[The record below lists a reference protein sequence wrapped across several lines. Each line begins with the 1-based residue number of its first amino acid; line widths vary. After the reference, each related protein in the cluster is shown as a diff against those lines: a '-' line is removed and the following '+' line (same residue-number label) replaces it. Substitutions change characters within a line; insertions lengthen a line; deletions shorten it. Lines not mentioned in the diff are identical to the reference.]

1 MAIPKLALIPS
12 GVKAGKLYS
21 VLPTNG
27 AGDFTTTRASV
38 ATRVNENGLIEEVA
52 SNVPRLDYSDG
63 TCPSLLLEPSSTNLI
78 TYSEDFSNAA
88 WTKARATITSNS
100 VISPDGN
107 LTADKLIA
115 TSVSGAHQTKE
126 TLSTVSGNYTF
137 SVFAK
142 KGEYKNILLWDDTL
156 SGGVGVNLDDLS
168 IFRDEANQG
177 YKIEDYG
184 NDWIRISVNY
194 TYTAQVPQNGVYT
207 YDNSA
212 TPQLEFA
219 GNDVDGLYI
228 WGAQLEQN
236 SYATSYIKTVGTTQ
250 TRTKDKTFK
259 TGITNLIGQSEGVLF
274 VDFIPKGNTA
284 TQIVYQVRT
293 SGVTNVGQIDIRFSG
308 GTLNALGN
316 DGGSAQFGI
325 VGTVINLGQRYK
337 CAIRYKKNDVAFY
350 INGVLIGTDVV
361 ASFNS
366 SSKDQVSFGEN
377 LTSYVPVASI
387 KDARVYTTALSDLEL
402 TNLTTI

>member
-1 MAIPKLALIPS
+1 M
-12 GVKAGKLYS
+12 
-21 VLPTNG
+21 
-27 AGDFTTTRASV
+27 
-38 ATRVNENGLIEEVA
+38 
-52 SNVPRLDYSDG
+52 
-63 TCPSLLLEPSSTNLI
+63 
-78 TYSEDFSNAA
+78 
-88 WTKARATITSNS
+88 
-100 VISPDGN
+100 
-107 LTADKLIA
+107 
-115 TSVSGAHQTKE
+115 
-126 TLSTVSGNYTF
+126 
-137 SVFAK
+137 
-142 KGEYKNILLWDDTL
+142 
-156 SGGVGVNLDDLS
+156 
-168 IFRDEANQG
+168 
-177 YKIEDYG
+177 
-184 NDWIRISVNY
+184 
-194 TYTAQVPQNGVYT
+194 
-207 YDNSA
+207 
-212 TPQLEFA
+212 
-219 GNDVDGLYI
+219 
-228 WGAQLEQN
+228 
-236 SYATSYIKTVGTTQ
+236 
-250 TRTKDKTFK
+250 
-259 TGITNLIGQSEGVLF
+259 
-274 VDFIPKGNTA
+274 DFIPKGNTA